1 MKKHRLAA
9 AIAAISISPALL
21 AQNTAENDGAGE
33 EHTTEEV
40 VVYGS
45 YANSLDRAM
54 DVKRQSATVMDA
66 INAEDIGKFPAENV
80 AEAMQMLPGIQIARS
95 RGEGLSVSVR
105 GLGPQFQVT
114 QLNGRNLAVN
124 ENVENSGQDGRQFR
138 YDTLPS
144 ELISGLEVVK
154 SPEARLEE
162 GAIGG
167 IVNVKTFRPLEL
179 ENNGAASA
187 KLTHTELA
195 DSTDPKLS
203 GLYRW
208 VNEDNNLGI
217 LLSGAYSE
225 REIRQDRSMNW
236 NWIRGELES
245 ADAAQDFSTVFG
257 NGRHRPTLER
267 QNKERLSLASALQW
281 KSSEQ
286 HEMNVD
292 LLWSDL
298 DVEFDEVGMDI
309 ELGGPV
315 SNALLVGDSLVAG
328 TAENTNLQLSRESS
342 TSNHQSLSFAMN
354 NRWSWDNWVASVDVS
369 RSAAHSE
376 TDDPI
381 RRTRLRLNDVAVGF
395 DFSGGHKK
403 VPQFSFPVDI
413 SDAQQFPGRR
423 IEYRTIEVD
432 DSDNSLKLDFEYLTS
447 GVLSSVQFG
456 VSKRDRERDYK
467 RRDIRVSDGID
478 GVIFDDSYF
487 ESFPVSDFG
496 DGISSA
502 YLDNWAVP
510 NGDKFHDEFFTDEL
524 LAQPLTNGD
533 KRNSYKVAENITA
546 LYVQGNFDYHLG
558 IPVFGNIGLR
568 HVRTEQ
574 NPSGTSIIN
583 DLPVAVDYSQKY
595 NKTLPSLNVN
605 MELTDEWLMRVSAA
619 KVMSRPSLPDL
630 RPGITFSTDAPTA
643 SGGNP
648 LLKPYEA
655 TQFDVSAEYYF
666 SESGYASLT
675 GFYKDINTFI
685 TGQSQR
691 LNVNGTEVTLSAP
704 ANTGE
709 GEIQGVELAYQ
720 QVLDF
725 LPAPFDGLGV
735 QANYTYVDSQVEV
748 SENGKLVSQ
757 PVSGLSEH
765 SYNLVAFYEKNGFA
779 ARLGYN
785 WRDDY
790 LAGNGVG
797 DVADHYID
805 EFGTLDMNVSYE
817 IIDDTR
823 LSFEAVNITDE
834 SIYGYHDNSSRPG
847 SIDHYGSRYAL
858 GISTKF

>member
-1 MKKHRLAA
+1 MKKYGLAA
-9 AIAAISISPALL
+9 AIAAISVSSVTHADEKNPAVD
-21 AQNTAENDGAGE
+21 ENI
-33 EHTTEEV
+33 TEEV
-40 VVYGS
+40 VAYGS
-45 YANSLDRAM
+45 YADSLDRAM
-54 DVKRQSATVMDA
+54 DIKRQSATVMDA

-80 AEAMQMLPGIQIARS
+80 AEAMQMLPGIQVARS

-144 ELISGLEVVK
+144 ELISGLEVIK
-154 SPEARLEE
+154 SPEARLDE

-167 IVNVKTFRPLEL
+167 IVNIKTFRPLAL
-179 ENNGAASA
+179 ENAGAVSA
-187 KLTHTELA
+187 KLTQSDLA

-208 VNEDNNLGI
+208 TNTDNTLGI
-217 LLSGAYSE
+217 LFSGAYSE

-236 NWIRGELES
+236 NWIRGQLDS
-245 ADAAQDFSTVFG
+245 ADAAQDFSEVFG

-267 QNKERLSLASALQW
+267 QNKERMSLGSALQW

-298 DVEFDEVGMDI
+298 DVEFDEIGMDI

-315 SNALLVGDSLVAG
+315 SNATLIGDSLVAG

-354 NRWSWDNWVASVDVS
+354 NSWTLDNWVISADIS
-369 RSAAHSE
+369 RSDAHSE
-376 TDDPI
+376 TDEPI
-381 RRTRLRLNDVAVGF
+381 RRTRLRLDDVAVDF
-395 DFSGGHKK
+395 DFSAGHKK
-403 VPQFSFPVDI
+403 PPKFNFPVDI

-456 VSKRDRERDYK
+456 VAKRDRERDYK
-467 RRDIRVSDGID
+467 RRDIRVTDGLN
-478 GVIFDDSYF
+478 GVVFDDSYF
-487 ESFPVSDFG
+487 ESFPVNDFG
-496 DGISSA
+496 KGISSN

-510 NGDKFHDEFFTDEL
+510 DGDKFHNEFFGSDL
-524 LAQPLTNGD
+524 LSQPLTNDD
-533 KRNSYKVAENITA
+533 KRNSYKVVENITSV
-546 LYVQGNFDYHLG
+546 YVQGNFEYDLG
-558 IPVFGNIGLR
+558 VPVFGNLGFR

-574 NPSGTSIIN
+574 NPSGTSIVN
-583 DLPVAVDYSQKY
+583 NQPVSVDVTQKY
-595 NKTLPSLNVN
+595 NKTLPSLNLN
-605 MELTDEWLMRVSAA
+605 FDLNDEWLMRFSAA

-630 RPGITFSTDAPTA
+630 RPGISFSTDAPTA

-648 LLKPYEA
+648 RLKPYEA
-655 TQFDVSAEYYF
+655 MQYDISAEYYF
-666 SESGYASLT
+666 SDSGYASVT
-675 GFYKDINTFI
+675 GFYKDISTFI
-685 TGQSQR
+685 TGQSQIV
-691 LNVNGTEVTLSAP
+691 NVNGTDVTVSAP

-709 GEIQGVELAYQ
+709 GEIKGVELAYQ
-720 QVLDF
+720 QVMDF

-735 QANYTYVDSQVEV
+735 QANYTYVKSEVEV
-748 SENGKLVSQ
+748 AEDGELVSQ
-757 PVSGLSEH
+757 PVTGLSEN
-765 SYNLVAFYEKNGFA
+765 SYNLVAFYEKNGFS
-779 ARLGYN
+779 ARVGYN

-790 LAGNGVG
+790 LANNGVG
-797 DVADHYID
+797 DVADDYID

-817 IIDDTR
+817 IVADTR
-823 LSFEAVNITDE
+823 ISFEAVNITDE
-834 SIYGYHDNSSRPG
+834 SIYGYHESKSRPG
-847 SIDHYGSRYAL
+847 SIDHYGSRYSL
-858 GISTKF
+858 GVSTKF